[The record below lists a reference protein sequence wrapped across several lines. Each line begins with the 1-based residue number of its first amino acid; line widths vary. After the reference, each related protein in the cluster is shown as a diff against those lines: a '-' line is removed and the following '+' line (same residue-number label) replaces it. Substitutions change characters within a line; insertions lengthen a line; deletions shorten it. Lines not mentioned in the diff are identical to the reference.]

1 MELEFLPDGSTDCPL
16 LILSPSVPEEAKLL
30 YNAINEMISVP
41 AANLDVTTLDI
52 HTLPFISPIE
62 DCKLT
67 AQIGEDDLGV
77 IPINTLEVF
86 LSETRNHFNWK
97 LTLKSWNFVLAL
109 LHSFTI
115 PDSVGGYQW
124 LDETSQISVLISR
137 YYRWW

>member
-30 YNAINEMISVP
+30 YNAISEMVSVP
-41 AANLDVTTLDI
+41 GSYLDI

-62 DCKLT
+62 GCKLS
-67 AQIGEDDLGV
+67 AQIGEHDLGV

-109 LHSFTI
+109 LHPFTKQ
-115 PDSVGGYQW
+115 DSHGYQW
-124 LDETSQISVLISR
+124 LEETSQISVLISD

>member
-1 MELEFLPDGSTDCPL
+1 MELEFLPDGSFDCPL

-30 YNAINEMISVP
+30 YNAISEMVSVP
-41 AANLDVTTLDI
+41 GSYLDI

-62 DCKLT
+62 GCKLS
-67 AQIGEDDLGV
+67 AQIGEQDLGV

-97 LTLKSWNFVLAL
+97 LTIKSWNFVLAL
-109 LHSFTI
+109 LQPFTI

-124 LDETSQISVLISR
+124 LDETSQISVLISH

>member
-16 LILSPSVPEEAKLL
+16 LILSPSVPEEAQLL
-30 YNAINEMISVP
+30 YNAINEMVSVP
-41 AANLDVTTLDI
+41 GTYLDI
-52 HTLPFISPIE
+52 QALPFIAPIE
-62 DCKLT
+62 GCKLT

-97 LTLKSWNFVLAL
+97 LTLKTWKYVLAL
-109 LHSFTI
+109 LHPFTKE
-115 PDSVGGYQW
+115 DSHGYQW
-124 LDETSQISVLISR
+124 LDETSQIQVLFSD

>member
-1 MELEFLPDGSTDCPL
+1 MELEFLPDGSFDCPL
-16 LILSPSVPEEAKLL
+16 LILSPSVPEEAKQL
-30 YNAINEMISVP
+30 YNAISEMVSVP
-41 AANLDVTTLDI
+41 GSNLDI
-52 HTLPFISPIE
+52 HTLPFIDPIE
-62 DCKLT
+62 GCKLT

-109 LHSFTI
+109 LHPFTEQ
-115 PDSVGGYQW
+115 DSSGYQW
-124 LDETSQISVLISR
+124 LDETSQISVLISH

>member
-16 LILSPSVPEEAKLL
+16 LILSPSVPEEAKQL
-30 YNAINEMISVP
+30 YNAINEMVSVP
-41 AANLDVTTLDI
+41 GSYLDI
-52 HTLPFISPIE
+52 HTLPFIDPIE
-62 DCKLT
+62 GCKLT

-97 LTLKSWNFVLAL
+97 LTLKSWSFVLLL